1 MTGEPSSGLAGGAL
15 DRLWDDD
22 TRLVRQCLRGEESAW
37 SELLSKYKNLI
48 FSIPIKYGFSQ
59 EEAADVF
66 QSVCLDLVNGLS
78 KLREPRALAGWLIRV
93 THNKCFHYIRDKR
106 RYRDDDSNQPEASA
120 PTDEIPENKLR
131 ELQREQLLRTA
142 LHSISTRCQRL
153 VEMLFFEFPPRPYQ
167 EIAKSLTL
175 ATGSIGFIRAR
186 CLERLR
192 RELEK
197 LDFA

>member
-1 MTGEPSSGLAGGAL
+1 MKGHSSTELAGGEPA
-15 DRLWDDD
+15 RLWDDD

-66 QSVCLDLVNGLS
+66 QSVCLDLVNGLAQ
-78 KLREPRALAGWLIRV
+78 LREPRALAGWLIRV
-93 THNKCFHYIRDKR
+93 THNKCFHHIKDKH
-106 RYRDDDSNQPEASA
+106 RYRSDDNNQPEPSA
-120 PTDEIPENKLR
+120 PADEIPENKLR
-131 ELQREQLLRTA
+131 ELQREQMLRTG
-142 LHSISTRCQRL
+142 LRSISTRCQRL
-153 VEMLFFEFPPRPYQ
+153 VEMLFFESPPRPYQ

-192 RELEK
+192 KELEK